1 MDSKTE
7 ITRGGEKI
15 TVTRKEFK
23 TLEFLTENAH
33 FTTPKGR
40 SPVSV
45 AASGGCCLP
54 SPRRGSF
61 PTPKLYREVHPARLR
76 VTVTPSHSRRPSRLL
91 KNYSQSTAL
100 YGTRRHARRRSA
112 AESHVQLFVAGSA
125 GAEGSSAARCPGHGG
140 RSAYSTLAAV
150 RHDACPRGTSVDCAG
165 EAVAGTVAADPHLH

>member
-1 MDSKTE
+1 MMDSKTE

-76 VTVTPSHSRRPSRLL
+76 VTVTPCHSRRARL
-91 KNYSQSTAL
+91 
-100 YGTRRHARRRSA
+100 
-112 AESHVQLFVAGSA
+112 
-125 GAEGSSAARCPGHGG
+125 
-140 RSAYSTLAAV
+140 
-150 RHDACPRGTSVDCAG
+150 
-165 EAVAGTVAADPHLH
+165 